1 MNSCFHFFNVLLE
14 NVCVRNQREEGR
26 KEGERMR
33 KEIHDPFL
41 NVKVRGQLLEVGSLL
56 PLEDLNPVQVLGWC
70 GSVFICIAVFL
81 VPVSL
86 FEAVSHIQSRLA
98 WNSGLLCL

>member
-1 MNSCFHFFNVLLE
+1 
-14 NVCVRNQREEGR
+14 
-26 KEGERMR
+26 MR

-56 PLEDLNPVQVLGWC
+56 PLGDLNPMQVLGLC
-70 GSVFICIAVFL
+70 GSVFICIAIFI

-86 FEAVSHIQSRLA
+86 FETVSHIQSRLA
-98 WNSGLLCL
+98 WNLELLCL